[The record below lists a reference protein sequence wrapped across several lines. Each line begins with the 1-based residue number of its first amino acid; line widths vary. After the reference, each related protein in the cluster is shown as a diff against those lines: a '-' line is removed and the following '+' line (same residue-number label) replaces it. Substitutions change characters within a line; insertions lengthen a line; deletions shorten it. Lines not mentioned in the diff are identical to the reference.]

1 MLAEGVF
8 WIDLS
13 EFNPDATSFFAI
25 TEMTQTLGYGA
36 NWITEWYAY
45 DRGVLDALGLA
56 QHERIAG
63 FIHIGR
69 PPGPPEDR
77 PRPPLNEIA
86 VRFTA

>member
-1 MLAEGVF
+1 
-8 WIDLS
+8 
-13 EFNPDATSFFAI
+13 
-25 TEMTQTLGYGA
+25 
-36 NWITEWYAY
+36 
-45 DRGVLDALGLA
+45 LA